1 MLFLKCLRFFFHFM
15 DLKKSAITVV
25 SLFRKF
31 AAVTRCK
38 SVSLTNQ
45 KNVIMAE
52 IYQLPENGNSGNAN
66 IPFSIPIG
74 FGGMGN
80 NGFGFGNGM
89 NGIYDLLGVAIIA
102 SLFGWG
108 GNGFG
113 FGGNG
118 FGGAGGAG
126 FISNQLNNDS
136 GRELIMNAI
145 TSQGEASR
153 TAIQT
158 LSTMLGQDFN
168 LTNAGIQ
175 SAQNT
180 LNQIANAQGMSTLQL
195 INAVQAGDANLAS
208 TIQKCC
214 CDNQLALCNQTNTL
228 QNAINGVGNQVQAK
242 AAADQ
247 LAMCNQTYALTDTMN
262 RNYLALDNKI
272 DSLESSRKDREI
284 TSLTAQVAKLE
295 SQNFTAGIVQQAVA
309 PLNASIN
316 AIAREVDD
324 IKCRMPETVSVQYPN
339 LQVFN
344 ATPYVSGGF
353 YGQPWGGWNGF
364 GGNNFVF

>member
-1 MLFLKCLRFFFHFM
+1 
-15 DLKKSAITVV
+15 
-25 SLFRKF
+25 
-31 AAVTRCK
+31 
-38 SVSLTNQ
+38 
-45 KNVIMAE
+45 MAE
-52 IYQLPENGNSGNAN
+52 IYQLPENGNNGNAT

-74 FGGMGN
+74 FGGMN
-80 NGFGFGNGM
+80 NGGFGFGNGM

-108 GNGFG
+108 NGGFG

-145 TSQGEASR
+145 TAQGEAAR

-158 LSTMLGQDFN
+158 MSTMVGQDFN
-168 LTNAGIQ
+168 LLNGGIQ

-180 LNQIANAQGMSTLQL
+180 LNQIANTLGMSTLQM

-214 CDNQLALCNQTNTL
+214 CDQALATCQQTNAL
-228 QNAINGVGNQVQAK
+228 QQSINGVGQQVAAK

-247 LAMCNQTYALTDTMN
+247 LAMCQQTYNLTDTMN

-272 DSLESSRKDREI
+272 DALESSRKDREI

-309 PLNASIN
+309 PLNASLN
-316 AIAREVDD
+316 SLAREVDD
-324 IKCRMPETVSVQYPN
+324 IKCKLPETVSVQYPN

-353 YGQPWGGWNGF
+353 YGGFNGYYGNGF
-364 GGNNFVF
+364 GNNVVF

>member
-1 MLFLKCLRFFFHFM
+1 
-15 DLKKSAITVV
+15 
-25 SLFRKF
+25 
-31 AAVTRCK
+31 
-38 SVSLTNQ
+38 
-45 KNVIMAE
+45 MAE
-52 IYQLPENGNSGNAN
+52 IYQLPENGNNGNAT

-74 FGGMGN
+74 FGGMN
-80 NGFGFGNGM
+80 NGGFGFGNGM

-108 GNGFG
+108 NGGFG

-145 TSQGEASR
+145 TAQGEAAR

-158 LSTMLGQDFN
+158 MSTMVGQDFN
-168 LTNAGIQ
+168 LLNGGIQ

-180 LNQIANAQGMSTLQL
+180 LNQIANTLGMSTLQM

-214 CDNQLALCNQTNTL
+214 CDQALATCQQTNAL
-228 QNAINGVGNQVQAK
+228 QQSINGVGQQVAAK

-247 LAMCNQTYALTDTMN
+247 LAMCQQTYALTDTMN
-262 RNYLALDNKI
+262 RNYIALDNKI
-272 DSLESSRKDREI
+272 DALESSRKDREI

-309 PLNASIN
+309 PLNASLN
-316 AIAREVDD
+316 SLAREVDD
-324 IKCRMPETVSVQYPN
+324 IKCKLPETVSVQYPN

-353 YGQPWGGWNGF
+353 YGGFNGYYGNGF
-364 GGNNFVF
+364 GNNLVF